1 VKQLTCDLHLRHHF
15 PAVLGCAGVCVW
27 RNTVPRTDLWRT
39 SATRVEVDQRSREA
53 RLHLEQAQRLLGLQT
68 RSWLSRMR
76 YRFGSRL
83 FGGGRVA
90 GGSADAAAA
99 GSREDEGRDIP
110 TGFGLLASAVSLAVL
125 AALAG
130 ATA

>member
-1 VKQLTCDLHLRHHF
+1 M
-15 PAVLGCAGVCVW
+15 
-27 RNTVPRTDLWRT
+27 PRTDLWRT

-53 RLHLEQAQRLLGLQT
+53 RLHLEHAQRLLGPQT

-83 FGGGRVA
+83 FGGGRAA
-90 GGSADAAAA
+90 GRSADAAAA
-99 GSREDEGRDIP
+99 GSLEDEGRDIP
-110 TGFGLLASAVSLAVL
+110 TAFGLLASAVPVAVL

>member
-1 VKQLTCDLHLRHHF
+1 M
-15 PAVLGCAGVCVW
+15 
-27 RNTVPRTDLWRT
+27 PRTDLWRT

-53 RLHLEQAQRLLGLQT
+53 RLHLEHAQRVLGLRT
-68 RSWLSRMR
+68 RSWLGRMR

-83 FGGGRVA
+83 FGGERVA
-90 GGSADAAAA
+90 GRSADTAAA
-99 GSREDEGRDIP
+99 GSREDDGLDIP
-110 TGFGLLASAVSLAVL
+110 TGFGLLASAVPVAVL

>member
-1 VKQLTCDLHLRHHF
+1 M
-15 PAVLGCAGVCVW
+15 
-27 RNTVPRTDLWRT
+27 PRTDLWRT

-53 RLHLEQAQRLLGLQT
+53 RLNLEHAQRLVGLQT

-90 GGSADAAAA
+90 GRSADAAAA
-99 GSREDEGRDIP
+99 GAGEDEGLDIP
-110 TGFGLLASAVSLAVL
+110 TGFGLLATAVPVVVL
-125 AALAG
+125 IALAG